1 MISLY
6 FSLIFLSLVSSSSFL
21 VVEKLTGCGAEEGSG
36 GVSVC
41 LTLELFLSLIQPSEF
56 ITSNKTCL
64 GILKKNVNSMR
75 QKFPSVLFPNV

>member
-1 MISLY
+1 M
-6 FSLIFLSLVSSSSFL
+6 
-21 VVEKLTGCGAEEGSG
+21 
-36 GVSVC
+36 SVC

-75 QKFPSVLFPNV
+75 QKFSSVLFPNVEFTVNNDCHIEDTQKFIE